1 LHFFT
6 GTPMNSD
13 TLAIILGGG
22 QGSRLFPLTATRSK
36 PAVPIGGKYRLIDV
50 PISGCLHADI
60 RRILVLTQFNSASLN
75 RHISNTYQLDLFSGG
90 FVDILAAE
98 QTPDNPHWYQGTA
111 DAVRQARRHFVQHA
125 AEYYLILAG
134 DHLYRMD
141 YHELIDAHKAQK
153 ADITIAAQPVDLD
166 AATQMGILR
175 FDREGSIVAFEEK
188 PKPARLQEIGRSIP
202 ADTTSTFAQHIE
214 AQPFMAS
221 MGIYVFSRRVMLEML
236 ERESGVDFGRELIPN
251 ALNKYRVKPYLY
263 RGYWADVGTV
273 ESFYDANVMLGRPA
287 APFKFWDP
295 AQPIYTHLRHL
306 PGTRF
311 TDCQIRDSIVAEGCY
326 LDRCYVADS
335 IVGLRT
341 NIRSGTRITRSVLLG
356 ADFYDDG
363 PTEAASDVALGIG
376 RDVVLDRIIVDKN
389 ARIGDGARLVNEN
402 NVEQADGDGYH
413 IRGGIIV
420 VPKGAVI
427 KPETIV

>member
-1 LHFFT
+1 
-6 GTPMNSD
+6 MNSD

-251 ALNKYRVKPYLY
+251 ALNKYRVKPYHY

-295 AQPIYTHLRHL
+295 AQPIFTHLRHL
-306 PGTRF
+306 PGTRL